1 MVLAYDDIQKQI
13 DIAPENTILNHRQ
26 TQSRKKKIKNKS
38 KTTKYFYY
46 APPITVIVIVCGIR
60 NYMH

>member
-26 TQSRKKKIKNKS
+26 TQSRKKKILKIKAKQQNIF
-38 KTTKYFYY
+38 TTH
-46 APPITVIVIVCGIR
+46 PR
-60 NYMH
+60 LL